1 MKLQPASSPCFNACF
16 GNMPAEQ
23 RCLKAILVIHREL
36 RERPRGAA
44 PEWFWRL
51 VLADRARRNIVTI
64 APGVFDITLG
74 AIFFVV
80 VETAECSDDL
90 SSLAPRSPR
99 LGYR

>member
-51 VLADRARRNIVTI
+51 VF
-64 APGVFDITLG
+64 G
-74 AIFFVV
+74 
-80 VETAECSDDL
+80 
-90 SSLAPRSPR
+90 
-99 LGYR
+99 